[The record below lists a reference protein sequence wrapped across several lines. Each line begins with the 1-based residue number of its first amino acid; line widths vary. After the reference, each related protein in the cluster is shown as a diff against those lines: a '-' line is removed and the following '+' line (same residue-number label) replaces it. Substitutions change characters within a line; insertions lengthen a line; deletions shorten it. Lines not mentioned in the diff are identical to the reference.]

1 MTLLSQVLVKFA
13 LLWSATYTVKAELAS
28 KQQILAAYNKIHEVG
43 DQVDTG
49 SSIGKALAIVADA
62 IKNQGIDSQMTV
74 EQVDKIVGAKTDSN
88 GEIIAPPSDMVSLGR
103 TQVSGR
109 QEIGISDPLA
119 LEPLFGYG
127 CWCFFGRIDSNLGRG
142 PPVDQ
147 YDAVCQKLTLCYRCI
162 FVDAENEGDE
172 DCDPFTADFNAS
184 IDLNSL
190 FNGGGVQNA
199 TTSCKT
205 DNQNACQWR
214 TCSCA
219 MTMIT
224 SFFNLSFD
232 SQNVYDDNLRHKNGF
247 DYQLECPMQGKS
259 EDRQCCGYYPSRR
272 TYDRKS
278 TRACCHE
285 KSIFNPLR
293 HVCCDD
299 GTHIGLG
306 KTCSV

>member
-127 CWCFFGRIDSNLGRG
+127 CWCFFWPNRQQFRTRSSCRSIR
-142 PPVDQ
+142 
-147 YDAVCQKLTLCYRCI
+147 RCLPK
-162 FVDAENEGDE
+162 V
-172 DCDPFTADFNAS
+172 
-184 IDLNSL
+184 NSL
-190 FNGGGVQNA
+190 
-199 TTSCKT
+199 
-205 DNQNACQWR
+205 
-214 TCSCA
+214 
-219 MTMIT
+219 
-224 SFFNLSFD
+224 L
-232 SQNVYDDNLRHKNGF
+232 
-247 DYQLECPMQGKS
+247 
-259 EDRQCCGYYPSRR
+259 
-272 TYDRKS
+272 
-278 TRACCHE
+278 
-285 KSIFNPLR
+285 
-293 HVCCDD
+293 
-299 GTHIGLG
+299 
-306 KTCSV
+306 